1 MLQIYNSLARRKQEF
16 VPITPGEVRMYV
28 CGMTVYDFC
37 HLGHARV
44 MVVFDMVYRYLQASG
59 YQVTYVRNI
68 TDIDDK
74 IIRRARENQETT
86 TELTQRFIR
95 AMHED
100 EEALGILRPDAEP
113 RATASIDGMLAMIS
127 TLIDNKLAYVGS
139 NNDVYYDVSR
149 FGSYGKLSGR
159 RLEDLRA
166 GERIAV
172 DEVKDDPLDFVLWKA
187 AKPGE
192 PSWDS
197 PWGPGRPGWHIE
209 CSAMSR
215 TLLGDHFDIHG
226 GGHDLQFP
234 HHENEIAQSEGCI
247 GHQHVNYWMHNGF
260 IRIDDEKMSK
270 SLGNF
275 FTIREVLEQYRAE
288 EIRYFMLNSHYRSPL
303 NYSTETLD
311 NARSSLKRLYTALRG
326 LPAAEAPQDSDQEF
340 RFRAA
345 MEDDFNTPEAMAV
358 LFELVREA
366 NRLRQEDGVE
376 AAAPQGALLKR
387 LANVLGLLERD
398 AESWFRGDDMSTD
411 NAPDDAA
418 IEALVQERL
427 AARANRDWATSDRI
441 RDELGAS
448 GIVLEDT
455 GGSTSWR
462 RG

>member
-1 MLQIYNSLARRKQEF
+1 MLQIYNSLTRRKQEF
-16 VPITPGEVRMYV
+16 VPITPGQVRMYV

-44 MVVFDMVYRYLQASG
+44 MVVFDMAYRYLQASG

-86 TELTQRFIR
+86 TDLTRRFIH

-100 EEALGILRPDAEP
+100 ENALGILRPDAEP
-113 RATASIDGMLAMIS
+113 CATANIDAMLAMIS
-127 TLIDNKLAYVGS
+127 TLIDNGLAYVGD
-139 NNDVYYDVSR
+139 NGDVYYDVSH
-149 FGSYGKLSGR
+149 FDGYGKLSGR

-172 DEVKDDPLDFVLWKA
+172 DEIKDDPLDFVLWKA

-275 FTIREVLEQYRAE
+275 FTIREVLAQYRAD

-311 NARSSLKRLYTALRG
+311 NARASLNRLYTALRG
-326 LPAAEAPQDSDQEF
+326 LPEADAPPDSDQEC
-340 RFRAA
+340 RFRTA
-345 MEDDFNTPEAMAV
+345 MDDDFNTPEAIAV
-358 LFELVREA
+358 LFELVREV
-366 NRLRQEDGVE
+366 NRLRKDEGLK
-376 AAAPQGALLKR
+376 AAAVPGALLKR
-387 LANVLGLLERD
+387 LANLLGLLERD
-398 AESWFRGDDMSTD
+398 AESWFRGDDMAD
-411 NAPDDAA
+411 NGLSDTA
-418 IEALVQERL
+418 IEALVQKRRE
-427 AARANRDWATSDRI
+427 ARAGRDWAASDRI
-441 RDELGAS
+441 RDELKAQGV
-448 GIVLEDT
+448 VLEDA
-455 GGSTSWR
+455 GGTTSWR